1 MSAAA
6 AAPQASQQEGNHE
19 GDPHP
24 RVHGDDG
31 GPRDPPCHGE
41 HMVVGM
47 DALAV
52 TGDSAIMRDVFPL
65 ARVIVL
71 ALKRA
76 ATVC

>member
-1 MSAAA
+1 MNGIRTH
-6 AAPQASQQEGNHE
+6 ASMAMMVV
-19 GDPHP
+19 
-24 RVHGDDG
+24 RAI
-31 GPRDPPCHGE
+31 PPCHGE
-41 HMVVGM
+41 HMAVGM